1 MGDLPC
7 AGTLVSPT
15 GEELHSGLD
24 DAHFRDTS
32 SRCFFHDLQSLSC
45 VSKGTMGG
53 CRLTGPISPL
63 PTSTATLGMITS
75 KVSTNSE
82 AILLANQHTDQIGR
96 ASCRER

>member
-24 DAHFRDTS
+24 DTHFRDTS

-45 VSKGTMGG
+45 VSKSTMGG
-53 CRLTGPISPL
+53 HRFDGFDLADANFGSDAAHDHVQGEHKLGSYSSCGPAHRPC
-63 PTSTATLGMITS
+63 
-75 KVSTNSE
+75 
-82 AILLANQHTDQIGR
+82 LLASQN
-96 ASCRER
+96 